1 MSMEVISVNI
11 WLILISLCNLLIL
24 FLILKK
30 FLFKPVTKTLDERK
44 KAIDADYAAAAEAN
58 SEAEQSKSEWNEK
71 LLTAKDEASK
81 IITDAAETA
90 KRRSDDII
98 GAANSRADS
107 IIKQAESEA
116 ILEKKKASSEIKKE
130 IVDVSAELSEKVLGR
145 EINADDHKN
154 LIDSF
159 IDGIGDDNGTDK

>member
-58 SEAEQSKSEWNEK
+58 SEAEKSRTEWNEK

-90 KRRSDDII
+90 KRRSNDII
-98 GAANSRADS
+98 VAANDRADS
-107 IIKQAESEA
+107 IIKQAEAEA
-116 ILEKKKASSEIKKE
+116 VLEKKKASSEIKKE
-130 IVDVSAELSEKVLGR
+130 IVGVSTELSEKVLGR
-145 EINADDHKN
+145 EINADDHKK

>member
-58 SEAEQSKSEWNEK
+58 SAAALLRTREGIFRP
-71 LLTAKDEASK
+71 LTADRGLSGFDEAPNKSPIWALRK
-81 IITDAAETA
+81 HNNTAAH
-90 KRRSDDII
+90 I
-98 GAANSRADS
+98 GAPP
-107 IIKQAESEA
+107 
-116 ILEKKKASSEIKKE
+116 
-130 IVDVSAELSEKVLGR
+130 
-145 EINADDHKN
+145 
-154 LIDSF
+154 
-159 IDGIGDDNGTDK
+159 

>member
-44 KAIDADYAAAAEAN
+44 KAIDADYTAAAEAN
-58 SEAEQSKSEWNEK
+58 SEAEQSKSIWNEK

-116 ILEKKKASSEIKKE
+116 LLEKKKASSEIKKE
-130 IVDVSAELSEKVLGR
+130 IVEVSAELSEKVLGR